1 MKESAAPTA
10 PEEEDINMRIARR
23 VRELRA
29 ARAETMESLAARSG
43 VSKSMI
49 SLIERGEASPTA
61 AVLEKLAAGLGVAM
75 ATLFGP
81 DRSAQQQP
89 LSRRAEQAIWKD
101 PESGYL
107 RRNLTPPN
115 WPTPIQLV
123 EVHFPAGARMAYE
136 SASREPALEQQV
148 WVLQGQ
154 IELTLGDQRY
164 ALKAGDCLAIRR
176 DRPLVF
182 NNPSTQ
188 AARYLV
194 AICDQAA
201 VQLLQ

>member
-1 MKESAAPTA
+1 MREPAAPA
-10 PEEEDINMRIARR
+10 VPEEDINMRIARR
-23 VRELRA
+23 VREIRS

-61 AVLEKLAAGLGVAM
+61 LVLEKLATGLGVAM

-81 DRSAQQQP
+81 DKSAQQQP
-89 LSRRAEQAIWKD
+89 LSRRADQTIWKD

-107 RRNLTPPN
+107 RRNLSPTS

-123 EVHFPAGARMAYE
+123 EVHFPAGARVAYE
-136 SASREPALEQQV
+136 SSGTRPALEQQV

-154 IELTLGDQRY
+154 IELTLGDQRFV
-164 ALKAGDCLAIRR
+164 LKTGDCLAIRR
-176 DRPLVF
+176 DQPLIF
-182 NNPSTQ
+182 SNSSTQ

-194 AICDQAA
+194 AICDQT
-201 VQLLQ
+201 VMSLLQ

>member
-1 MKESAAPTA
+1 MKDHPSQAAA
-10 PEEEDINMRIARR
+10 AEDINLRIARR
-23 VRELRA
+23 VREIRS
-29 ARAETMESLAARSG
+29 ARGETMESLAARSG

-61 AVLEKLAAGLGVAM
+61 VVLEKLAGGLGVAM

-81 DRSAQQQP
+81 EKSAPLQP
-89 LSRRAEQAIWKD
+89 LSRRSDQSIWKD

-107 RRNLTPPN
+107 RRNLSPPG

-123 EVHFPAGARMAYE
+123 EVHFPAGSRVAYE
-136 SASREPALEQQV
+136 SDNRKPALEQQI

-154 IELTLGDQRY
+154 IELTWGGQHFL
-164 ALKAGDCLAIRR
+164 LKVGGCLATRL

-182 NNPSTQ
+182 SNPSTQ

-194 AICDQAA
+194 AISDQAA

>member
-1 MKESAAPTA
+1 MKEAVSP
-10 PEEEDINMRIARR
+10 PVPEEDINLRIARR
-23 VRELRA
+23 VRDIRS
-29 ARAETMESLAARSG
+29 ARGESMESLAARCG

-61 AVLEKLAAGLGVAM
+61 AVLEKLAGGLGVAM

-81 DRSAQQQP
+81 DKAAQQQP
-89 LSRRAEQAIWKD
+89 LSRRADQAIWKD

-123 EVHFPAGARMAYE
+123 EVHFPAGSRVAYE
-136 SASREPALEQQV
+136 RGSREPALEQQI

-154 IELTLGDQRY
+154 IELTLGDERF

-176 DRPLVF
+176 DRPLIF

-188 AARYLV
+188 AARYLL
-194 AICDQAA
+194 AICDQAP
-201 VQLLQ
+201 VQLFQ